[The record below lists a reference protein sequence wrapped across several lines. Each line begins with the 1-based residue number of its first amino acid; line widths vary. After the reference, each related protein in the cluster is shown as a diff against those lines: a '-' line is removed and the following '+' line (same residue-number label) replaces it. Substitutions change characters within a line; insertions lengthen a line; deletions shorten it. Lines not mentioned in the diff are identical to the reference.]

1 MADASLQPIEIVR
14 SEQEK
19 VSWLRALLRRKR
31 KNDGKSRVVVFV
43 NTEESALALHAALR
57 KSFTVAVNAGPHAA
71 EGLVA
76 FREGRRLVL
85 ITRDGQ
91 QPPGHLCSTGAATG
105 AVAVS
110 WEAPSSLGAHRAR
123 MKTAAGIQ
131 LCYQLLVLRHG
142 SSFVPS
148 MDPAYAHAL
157 LLSTMLAGKAAPR
170 ALQEAAA
177 ARDHTEP
184 TSAGEK
190 RRRAAAP
197 TQSFVFYHGTSTAKA
212 QMILARGF
220 KPSPG
225 GCLGAGVYVADDEK
239 AGKFARDRDRHK
251 GDVGARLKVRVS
263 MTSPKFV
270 SYDYQTWQAEGHDA
284 CRAECTSL
292 SSHKEWCLKRSEQ
305 VEVMSVER
313 LAVRGS
319 VDSAAPSLGRDIL
332 G

>member
-91 QPPGHLCSTGAATG
+91 QPPGHLCSTGAASG

-148 MDPAYAHAL
+148 LDPAYAHAL

-177 ARDHTEP
+177 ARDHAEP

-197 TQSFVFYHGTSTAKA
+197 TQSFVFYHGTHPVPYCRLCTAVWDA
-212 QMILARGF
+212 LTRGAMMHGRHVHGHCADDSRARLQAVPRRLPRRRGLRVRAAHRARGCT
-220 KPSPG
+220 PSRPSRSYPPFFA
-225 GCLGAGVYVADDEK
+225 CLALAARMTRRRENLHATVIGIK
-239 AGKFARDRDRHK
+239 AMWG
-251 GDVGARLKVRVS
+251 
-263 MTSPKFV
+263 
-270 SYDYQTWQAEGHDA
+270 
-284 CRAECTSL
+284 
-292 SSHKEWCLKRSEQ
+292 
-305 VEVMSVER
+305 
-313 LAVRGS
+313 RG
-319 VDSAAPSLGRDIL
+319 
-332 G
+332 